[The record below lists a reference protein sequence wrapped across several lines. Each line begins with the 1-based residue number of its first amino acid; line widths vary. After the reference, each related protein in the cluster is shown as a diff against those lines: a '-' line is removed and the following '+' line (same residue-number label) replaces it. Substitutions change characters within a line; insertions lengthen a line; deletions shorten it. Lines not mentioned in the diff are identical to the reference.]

1 MSWEDASPM
10 MPSRRRAAPPVL
22 ALLFAAA
29 VSLAGCAGDA
39 NHPDS
44 IKSLSD
50 ISGNG
55 QSMVRLGDASRS
67 AGDCQAAIRF
77 YRMVKDQDDQ
87 RAEAAA
93 ARTGTADCELSM
105 NQLPDA
111 EHDYLTAAK
120 LTPQDPA
127 PLVGLGRV
135 YLVEHRPGDAA
146 SFLAQAVKKGADAA
160 FVWNDQGV
168 AYDQLRRHKEAQ
180 QAYRAGLAKY
190 PGDRAL
196 RNNLAL
202 SLAMTRDF
210 AEAELLLRT
219 LAAEPGA
226 SARTRENLA
235 LVLGLEGNGTEA
247 RRVSQSDLDG
257 AALDNNGRFYQYARA
272 LLTGELQTAAITASD
287 ADDADTP
294 APAPRQRVAAA
305 PVPPPVL
312 VADRPLKGLRTAGPS
327 KLEEAPPAIA
337 QADLPAPEIKKPA
350 PTQTAAVPAPPSD
363 AAKADAPKVAA
374 AAPAPHAGPVVI
386 LAPTRIVASDGGA
399 LKNKSAAKTAGPVAS
414 SENQ

>member
-1 MSWEDASPM
+1 M

-22 ALLFAAA
+22 AFLFAAA
-29 VSLAGCAGDA
+29 VGLAGCAGDDA
-39 NHPDS
+39 HPDS
-44 IKSLSD
+44 VKNLSD

-55 QSMVRLGDASRS
+55 QSMVRLGDASRG

-77 YRMVKDQDDQ
+77 YRLVKDQDD
-87 RAEAAA
+87 RHAEAAA
-93 ARTGTADCELSM
+93 ARAGTADCELSM

-111 EHDYLTAAK
+111 ERDYLAAAK

-146 SFLAQAVKKGADAA
+146 SYLAQAVKKGADAA

-190 PGDRAL
+190 PDDRAL

-210 AEAELLLRT
+210 AEAESLLRG
-219 LAAEPGA
+219 LVADPSA

-272 LLTGELQTAAITASD
+272 LLTGESQTAAVTASE
-287 ADDADTP
+287 ADDADVPT
-294 APAPRQRVAAA
+294 PAPRQHVAAA
-305 PVPPPVL
+305 LVPPPIL
-312 VADRPLKGLRTAGPS
+312 VTDRPLKGLRGAEPS
-327 KLEEAPPAIA
+327 KLDESSPAIA
-337 QADLPAPEIKKPA
+337 QVDLPAPEAKKATPV
-350 PTQTAAVPAPPSD
+350 QTASIPAAPSD
-363 AAKADAPKVAA
+363 AVKADAPKIASAA
-374 AAPAPHAGPVVI
+374 SAPAPHTGPVVI

-399 LKNKSAAKTAGPVAS
+399 LKTEPAAKAAGPVAS